1 MPGGKKKKK
10 NRLKKETF
18 TEESSKW
25 IKEKMKKLEDRLRTS
40 EL

>member
-1 MPGGKKKKK
+1 MPGEKKK
-10 NRLKKETF
+10 NRLKKETC